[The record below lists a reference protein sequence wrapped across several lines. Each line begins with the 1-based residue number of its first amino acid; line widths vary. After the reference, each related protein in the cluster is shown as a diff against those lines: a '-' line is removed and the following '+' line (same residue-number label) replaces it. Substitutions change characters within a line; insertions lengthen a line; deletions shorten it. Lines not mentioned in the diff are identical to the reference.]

1 VSLLVMF
8 GGLLIL
14 IQGVLDLANIVP
26 LIPPGPILDLINALG
41 GYTVVGVISIAS
53 GLLVIAGGWMIS
65 QKQRKNGSL
74 LALVFSVIGFAGGGG
89 FIVGTILGFLGG
101 LRHFRA
107 ME

>member
-1 VSLLVMF
+1 MSLLVMF

-74 LALVFSVIGFAGGGG
+74 LALVFSVVGFAGGGG